1 MKKLNV
7 ALIGYKFMGKA
18 HSYALLATPFFFK
31 TGIEPVRKVLV
42 GRHAGPLRQA
52 AQDFGWEEYATD
64 WREVV
69 RRPDI
74 DIVDIATPPNT
85 HAEIAI
91 AAAEAG
97 KHIFCEKPFTVT
109 VEEAE
114 RTLGRRRSVPG

>member
-52 AQDFGWEEYATD
+52 AAGFWLGGICHRLARSGAT
-64 WREVV
+64 
-69 RRPDI
+69 
-74 DIVDIATPPNT
+74 
-85 HAEIAI
+85 
-91 AAAEAG
+91 
-97 KHIFCEKPFTVT
+97 
-109 VEEAE
+109 
-114 RTLGRRRSVPG
+114 S